1 MRCSFLFSGVIL
13 ACGILSSGTEA
24 QDATVF
30 VQHALKSGE
39 ENPILVQSYQLP
51 GGDENVRHAGV
62 PTLIRVPQ
70 GGRGC
75 FRIERSNPLLYTY
88 ALGSKILKVEKP
100 DTISQLMKQLLALAP
115 KAALPGMGFV
125 AADRISAA
133 DTAEKYASAVGQL
146 VRITT
151 EIEAM
156 KLSSDSATDIA
167 AFARRVLVSGSAFA
181 DTNYIADDIYESMS
195 EGMKKD
201 MGVRIVRSAQLT
213 QAEKGKRLVKEFEA
227 VEALLEQR
235 LCSAPLAKDRL
246 QLNLSIAPKE
256 GVPASN
262 LRRIVGDAVT
272 SFEVD
277 PVSNTEMDFGP
288 GVIMNTLGRPSKSFA
303 LADGKITQGTGE
315 QLLFRPA
322 IMANFRSWGPAW
334 FWGSIGVSG
343 SKDGISDLFVGAAGR
358 FGQQIAG
365 ARVSIG
371 IGLAASQLPVGLS
384 KGAVG
389 QPLPED
395 ISSLDKIL
403 RKSLVPGLGVVL
415 MATGF

>member
-1 MRCSFLFSGVIL
+1 MRCPLLLSGVIL
-13 ACGILSSGTEA
+13 ACGVLSSRTEA

-30 VQHALKSGE
+30 VQHAVKSGE
-39 ENPILVQSYQLP
+39 ENPVPLRSYQLP
-51 GGDENVRHAGV
+51 GEDEKVRHAGV

-75 FRIERSNPLLYTY
+75 FRVERSNPLLYTY
-88 ALGSKILKVEKP
+88 TLGSKILKVETP
-100 DTISQLMKQLLALAP
+100 DTISQVMKQLLALAP
-115 KAALPGMGFV
+115 KAALPGMGFM
-125 AADRISAA
+125 AADKISAA
-133 DTAEKYASAVGQL
+133 DTAGKYASTVGQL
-146 VRITT
+146 LRITT
-151 EIEAM
+151 EMEAL
-156 KLSSDSATDIA
+156 KLSSDSAADLA
-167 AFARRVLVSGSAFA
+167 MLARRALASGSASA
-181 DTNYIADDIYESMS
+181 DTNSIADGIYNSMS

-201 MGVRIVRSAQLT
+201 MGVRMVRAAQLA
-213 QAEKGKRLVKEFEA
+213 QAEKGKRLVREFEA
-227 VEALLEQR
+227 VEALLAQR

-246 QLNLSIAPKE
+246 HLTLSIAPKE
-256 GVPASN
+256 GVPAAN
-262 LRRIVGDAVT
+262 LKRMVGDEVT
-272 SFEVD
+272 SFDVD

-288 GVIMNTLGRPSKSFA
+288 GVILNTLGRPSKSFA
-303 LADGKITQGTGE
+303 LEDGKITQGQGE

-322 IMANFRSWGPAW
+322 IMANFRSWGPGW
-334 FWGSIGVSG
+334 LWGSVGVSG
-343 SKDGISDLFVGAAGR
+343 SKDGISDLFVGATGR

-403 RKSLVPGLGVVL
+403 RKSLVPGLGVIL